1 MKHKKLIA
9 ALLLTLFTTPLLTP
23 LSMAKGSSVRVSTPK
38 VNTITNSTG
47 KFFKSSNSTPSP
59 T

>member
-23 LSMAKGSSVRVSTPK
+23 LSMAKGSS
-38 VNTITNSTG
+38 I
-47 KFFKSSNSTPSP
+47 
-59 T
+59 